1 MWVWIVAALW
11 MGTVHAQTP
20 DVGASMRTE
29 RDLVYRP
36 GGDPD
41 GKDKLDLYVPT
52 GPGPFPVIVFIHGG
66 GLLQG
71 DKSIYAGLG
80 QYFVRQGF
88 AAAIVNHRLSP
99 AVSHPAHIED
109 AAAAYAWVVRNV
121 ERFGGD
127 PKRIVLT
134 GHSSGGYLAALL
146 ALDPRYLAQHGLDS
160 SSIRGVVP
168 ISGFYDVELLA
179 PSRPR
184 SVWGNDTAE
193 WRSAS
198 PVRYVRRDAPP
209 MLLLYADGDE
219 PARREEGRTLERALG
234 EAGALS
240 AKSIQ
245 IAERDHRSIIARFGE
260 RNDETASRLLE
271 FARSLVGDTH

>member
-1 MWVWIVAALW
+1 MTAIIAVALAC
-11 MGTVHAQTP
+11 TAQAQTA
-20 DVGASMRTE
+20 DVGAGMRTE

-41 GKDKLDLYVPT
+41 GKDKLDLYVPA

-80 QYFVRQGF
+80 PYFVRKGF
-88 AAAIVNHRLSP
+88 AAALINHRLSP

-109 AAAAYAWVVRNV
+109 AAAAFAWVVRNV

-146 ALDPRYLAQHGLDS
+146 ALDPRYLAAHGLDS
-160 SSIRGVVP
+160 SSMRGVVP
-168 ISGFYDVELLA
+168 ISGFFDVEQLA
-179 PSRPR
+179 PSRPKT
-184 SVWGNDTAE
+184 VWGNDTE
-193 WRSAS
+193 GWRSAGQE
-198 PVRYVRRDAPP
+198 
-209 MLLLYADGDE
+209 LADRG
-219 PARREEGRTLERALG
+219 T
-234 EAGALS
+234 
-240 AKSIQ
+240 
-245 IAERDHRSIIARFGE
+245 
-260 RNDETASRLLE
+260 
-271 FARSLVGDTH
+271 